1 MDATEVLLNTL
12 EPNVGGVAGIQY
24 TKKGGRLPTGPPT
37 SRFLQQMLY
46 GFVDLRVL
54 E

>member
-24 TKKGGRLPTGPPT
+24 TYKITAAK
-37 SRFLQQMLY
+37 
-46 GFVDLRVL
+46 LRQFIL
-54 E
+54 LIILR